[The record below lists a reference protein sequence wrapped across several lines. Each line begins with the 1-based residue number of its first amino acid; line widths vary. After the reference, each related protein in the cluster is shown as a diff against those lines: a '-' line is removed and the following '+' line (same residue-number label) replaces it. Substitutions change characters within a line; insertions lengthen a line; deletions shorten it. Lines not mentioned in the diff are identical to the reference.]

1 MTLHNIKEEEN
12 VKQIVSCLDA
22 NQAITVKIHE
32 VVERF
37 SEKRVTLEEKMI
49 RSYFHEMA
57 AVLFIINATVHR
69 QMSQIYTRVG
79 NQNQRKEPADLPQGA
94 ARTKETEESLNEL
107 AAALE
112 ELRGLQEKISVQLAD
127 LLKVLAYNL
136 NFMEQYFEYGF
147 YTRINNDDNCLEALK
162 LLEKK
167 LAERNS

>member
-1 MTLHNIKEEEN
+1 MTLHNIKEEEI

-22 NQAITVKIHE
+22 NQALTVKIHE
-32 VVERF
+32 VIERF

-57 AVLFIINATVHR
+57 AVLFVINATVHR
-69 QMSQIYTRVG
+69 QMSQIYTSAG
-79 NQNQRKEPADLPQGA
+79 KQNARKEPSAPRQDAG
-94 ARTKETEESLNEL
+94 RIKEIEEGLTEL
-107 AAALE
+107 ATALE
-112 ELRGLQEKISVQLAD
+112 DLRGLQEKISVQLAD

-162 LLEKK
+162 LLERR
-167 LAERNS
+167 LTGES